1 MSAIDIFL
9 AKGKKGLILEK
20 DWLTRDEKEEVR
32 ARFGPEGSAG
42 LWFLEVPEEPEPVG
56 DFDEEQ
62 EIDEDPTTNPV
73 EPKVTEE
80 TVQFFGTVTDEPTL
94 AQLEKLTVQELRNL
108 ATKEELNVSDLKL
121 KADLVGR
128 LAAHFGV
135 QV

>member
-20 DWLTRDEKEEVR
+20 DWLTREEKEEVR

-42 LWFLEVPEEPEPVG
+42 VWFLEVPDEPEPVG

-62 EIDEDPTTNPV
+62 ELDEDPTTNPV
-73 EPKVTEE
+73 EPK
-80 TVQFFGTVTDEPTL
+80 GDEPTL
-94 AQLEKLTVQELRNL
+94 SDLERLTVAQLRDL
-108 ATKEELNVSDLKL
+108 AAKEEIDVSDLKL

-135 QV
+135 QI

>member
-20 DWLTRDEKEEVR
+20 DWLTREEKEEVR

-42 LWFLEVPEEPEPVG
+42 VWFLEVPDEPEPVG

-62 EIDEDPTTNPV
+62 ELDEDPTTNPV
-73 EPKVTEE
+73 GPK
-80 TVQFFGTVTDEPTL
+80 GDEPTL
-94 AQLEKLTVQELRNL
+94 SDLEGLTVAQLRDL
-108 ATKEELNVSDLKL
+108 AAKEELDVSDLKL

-135 QV
+135 QI

>member
-20 DWLTRDEKEEVR
+20 DWLTREEKEEVR

-42 LWFLEVPEEPEPVG
+42 VWFLEVPDEPEPVG

-73 EPKVTEE
+73 EPK
-80 TVQFFGTVTDEPTL
+80 GDEPTL
-94 AQLEKLTVQELRNL
+94 SDLEGLTVAQLRDL
-108 ATKEELNVSDLKL
+108 AAKEELDVSDLKL

-135 QV
+135 QI